1 MKKNTFSYY
10 YNLIRELSWAD
21 FKLKYYGS
29 ILGLFWSFLKPFLML
44 LILYIVFNY
53 FLKAGIKNYHIYL
66 LLGIAIWNFFAD
78 GTKSSLQSIL
88 SKKNILQKINLSPTA
103 VVISAIVHSFWTF
116 IITLIIF
123 FILFFFLGFTLD
135 LNAFL
140 LLYFVILSFF
150 LVLGV
155 SFLITPLY
163 MKFKDFEH
171 IWDVFLQMLFWATPI
186 VYSQANVPQKFLRW
200 YMLNPVT
207 RIIADARDTVI
218 YHSFPDL
225 KQLFFTT
232 IIVLVIFITGFLIF
246 KKYSRQLIENL

>member
-44 LILYIVFNY
+44 LILYVVFNS
-53 FLKAGIKNYHIYL
+53 FLKSGIKNYHIYL
-66 LLGIAIWNFFAD
+66 LLGIAIWTFFAD
-78 GTKSSLQSIL
+78 GTKASLQSIL
-88 SKKNILQKINLSPTA
+88 SKKNILQKINLSPAA

-123 FILFFFLGFTLD
+123 FILFFFLGFTLSWS
-135 LNAFL
+135 AIL
-140 LLYFVILSFF
+140 LLYFIILSFF

-155 SFLITPLY
+155 SLLITPFY

-186 VYSQANVPQKFLRW
+186 VYSQSNVPQKFLRW

-207 RIIADARDTVI
+207 RIIVDARDAVI
-218 YHSFPDL
+218 YHSFPDI
-225 KQLFFTT
+225 KQLIITT
-232 IIVLVIFITGFLIF
+232 IIVLIIFVSGLWIF

>member
-44 LILYIVFNY
+44 LILYVVFNN
-53 FLKAGIKNYHIYL
+53 FLKSGIQDYHIYL
-66 LLGIAIWNFFAD
+66 LLGITFWNFFAD
-78 GTKSSLQSIL
+78 GTKASLQSIL

-103 VVISAIVHSFWTF
+103 VVISAIIHSFWTF

-123 FILFFFLGFTLD
+123 FILFFIFG
-135 LNAFL
+135 LNIGWSIIL
-140 LLYFVILSFF
+140 LPYFAILIFF
-150 LVLGV
+150 LILGM

-186 VYSQANVPQKFLRW
+186 VYSQSNVPETFLRW

-207 RIIADARDTVI
+207 RIIVDARDAVI
-218 YHSFPDL
+218 YHSFPDP
-225 KQLFFTT
+225 KQLIITT
-232 IIVLVIFITGFLIF
+232 IIVLIIFVSGLWIF